1 MKKKPKK
8 MDASGRAGYKKN
20 QALTPVQK
28 KIREDLDMLRPIGG
42 KAKKFAGGG
51 LAIRGLGKAFIKGK
65 K

>member
-28 KIREDLDMLRPIGG
+28 KIREDLDMLRLGG